1 VAKGKSKNWSLED
14 LSAHYARQGKPV
26 PQETQDLLQ
35 SLGLG
40 KFLRPLPAAR
50 GSGETPEKPEGA
62 SAQTFEEALAEVV
75 GKRDP
80 KSETRPVFDSLQ
92 LPLVY
97 ASAEEGPEATLSL
110 WFDGARLLTVNQL
123 ILLLKKHWSS
133 TIPYKKLCRKMVKRA
148 LDCLPSAPPVFD
160 GPTRLWLY
168 RRGKNLVDLDSLPT
182 MFKYAIDSLRAQGVI
197 SDDNPQIIVEIKVVQ
212 EKGLPALGMRLERL
226 KNWAPPEVGHLKQ
239 QWLGASAFKE
249 DSKN

>member
-40 KFLRPLPAAR
+40 KFMRPLPAAKDPGTPTE
-50 GSGETPEKPEGA
+50 GS
-62 SAQTFEEALAEVV
+62 SSQTFEEALAEVV

-97 ASAEEGPEATLSL
+97 AKAVEGPDATLSL

-148 LDCLPSAPPVFD
+148 LEGLPEAPPVFD

-226 KNWAPPEVGHLKQ
+226 KDWAPPEVGHLKQ
-239 QWLGASAFKE
+239 QWLGLPGE
-249 DSKN
+249 G